1 MLWCKDLD
9 FGVDRYVVGASM
21 SRAKIMNVKIISNT
35 YIPTTATLKVRP
47 FFTFTTLTQFQNE
60 KLSDQ
65 VLFLDSD

>member
-1 MLWCKDLD
+1 
-9 FGVDRYVVGASM
+9 M
-21 SRAKIMNVKIISNT
+21 SRAKIMNVKIIWNT